1 MTRFG
6 SEKFNEFANA
16 VLCMFN
22 RALACESWN
31 TLNTRSPTRLNFN

>member
-16 VLCMFN
+16 VLKMFT
-22 RALACESWN
+22 AH
-31 TLNTRSPTRLNFN
+31 SPVSLGNLEHQKPDAS